1 MFDFINVPLGWVLR
15 FIADIFNNN
24 FAIAVFV
31 FTLLINILFIPL
43 TIKSQKSSVQQLR
56 LKPKIDEIK
65 KKYGDDKQKI
75 SQETSKLYQEEKVS
89 MSGGCLPMIFRL
101 IIMMSIYTLIMSP
114 LTYMANVEKEPIDN
128 VKTAI
133 STVINDELEQTKT
146 ETEKANKGKSDKEK
160 VDVDDAVNER
170 QAELNKILKWDVSR
184 QNELD
189 LVKVIRVEDDDK
201 EGTKAKAS
209 VKRLFT
215 ECGAEKEYTKI
226 EKDLDEIIKKD
237 NDTNINYY
245 FFTESIDLTDT
256 PDFDWNIFE
265 AWNINWILPILAFLS
280 QILSSILSM
289 QMQKKTNPDAPR
301 MSGMLLMM
309 PVISL
314 FIGFSLPCGV
324 TFYWAC
330 SSLIG
335 GLLQVA
341 VQYYYGPHK
350 LLAKMRGKELA
361 KQCDFESGQIS
372 KISSDE

>member
-31 FTLLINILFIPL
+31 FTLLVNIIFIPL

-65 KKYGDDKQKI
+65 NKYGDDKQKV

-114 LTYMANVEKEPIDN
+114 LTYMANVEKAPIDN

-133 STVINDELEQTKT
+133 TTVINDELEQTKT

-160 VDVDDAVNER
+160 VDVDDAVKER
-170 QAELNKILKWDVSR
+170 QAKLNEIIKWDVSR

-189 LVKVIRVEDDDK
+189 LVKVIRLKDDAGNSTAVQK
-201 EGTKAKAS
+201 IEELYK
-209 VKRLFT
+209 
-215 ECGAEKEYTKI
+215 ECGVKLDPKIKTDIEKII
-226 EKDLDEIIKKD
+226 EKDNE
-237 NDTNINYY
+237 TNINYY
-245 FFTESIDLTDT
+245 FFTKNIDLTDT
-256 PDFDWNIFE
+256 PDFDWNIFD
-265 AWNINWILPILAFLS
+265 AFRLNWILPIIAFLA

-289 QMQKKTNPDAPR
+289 KMQKKTNPDAPS

-350 LLAKMRGKELA
+350 LLAKMRGKELT
-361 KQCDFESGQIS
+361 KQCDFEAGQIS
-372 KISSDE
+372 KISTDE

>member
-31 FTLLINILFIPL
+31 FTLLVNIIFIPL

-65 KKYGDDKQKI
+65 NKYGDDKQKV

-114 LTYMANVEKEPIDN
+114 LTYMANVEKAPIDN

-133 STVINDELEQTKT
+133 TTVINDELEQTKT

-160 VDVDDAVNER
+160 VDVDDAVKER
-170 QAELNKILKWDVSR
+170 QAKLNEIIKWDVSR

-189 LVKVIRVEDDDK
+189 LVKVIRLKDDAGNSTAVQK
-201 EGTKAKAS
+201 IEELYK
-209 VKRLFT
+209 
-215 ECGAEKEYTKI
+215 ECGVKLDSKIKTDIEKII
-226 EKDLDEIIKKD
+226 EKDNE
-237 NDTNINYY
+237 TNINYY
-245 FFTESIDLTDT
+245 FFTKNIDLTDT
-256 PDFDWNIFE
+256 PDFDWNIFD
-265 AWNINWILPILAFLS
+265 AFRLNWILPIIAFLA

-289 QMQKKTNPDAPR
+289 KMQKKTNPDAPS

-350 LLAKMRGKELA
+350 LLAKMRGKELT
-361 KQCDFESGQIS
+361 KQCDFEAGQIS
-372 KISSDE
+372 KISTDE

>member
-24 FAIAVFV
+24 FAMAVFV
-31 FTLLINILFIPL
+31 FTLLINIIFIPL

-56 LKPKIDEIK
+56 LKPKLDELK
-65 KKYGDDKQKI
+65 KKYGDDRQKI

-89 MSGGCLPMIFRL
+89 MSGGCLPMIIRL
-101 IIMMSIYTLIMSP
+101 VIMMSIYTLILSP
-114 LTYMANVEKEPIDN
+114 LTYMANIDEAAVVSDKIN
-128 VKTAI
+128 AVI
-133 STVINDELEQTKT
+133 SEELED
-146 ETEKANKGKSDKEK
+146 A
-160 VDVDDAVNER
+160 DDAR
-170 QAELNKILKWDVSR
+170 KAEINKIIKWDTGR
-184 QNELD
+184 PELT
-189 LVKVIRVEDDDK
+189 LVNLIRSDDP
-201 EGTKAKAS
+201 EGT
-209 VKRLFT
+209 VKKLYT
-215 ECGAEKEYTKI
+215 ECGKAKEYSKI
-226 EKDLDEIIKKD
+226 EKDLQTVIKKD
-237 NDTNINYY
+237 QNKETQIDYD
-245 FFTESIDLTDT
+245 FFGIDLTGT

-265 AWNINWILPILAFLS
+265 AFRLNWILPILAFVS

-289 QMQKKTNPDAPR
+289 KMQKKTNPDAPS

-314 FIGFSLPCGV
+314 FIGFSLPGGV

-350 LLAKMRGKELA
+350 LLAKMRGKELT
-361 KQCDFESGQIS
+361 KQSDFEAGQIS
-372 KISSDE
+372 KLSSDE

>member
-31 FTLLINILFIPL
+31 FTLLINIIFIPL

-56 LKPKIDEIK
+56 LKPKLDELK
-65 KKYGDDKQKI
+65 KKYGDDRQKI

-89 MSGGCLPMIFRL
+89 MSGGCLPMIIRL
-101 IIMMSIYTLIMSP
+101 VIMMSIYTLILSP
-114 LTYMANVEKEPIDN
+114 LTYMANIDEASIVSN
-128 VKTAI
+128 KI
-133 STVINDELEQTKT
+133 NTVISEELKD
-146 ETEKANKGKSDKEK
+146 A
-160 VDVDDAVNER
+160 DDAR
-170 QAELNKILKWDVSR
+170 KAEINKIIKWDTGR
-184 QNELD
+184 PELT
-189 LVKVIRVEDDDK
+189 LVNLIRSDDP
-201 EGTKAKAS
+201 EGT
-209 VKRLFT
+209 VKKLYT
-215 ECGAEKEYTKI
+215 ECGKAKEYSKI
-226 EKDLDEIIKKD
+226 EKDLQTVIKKD
-237 NDTNINYY
+237 QNKETQIDYD
-245 FFTESIDLTDT
+245 FFGIDLTGT

-265 AWNINWILPILAFLS
+265 AFRLNWILPILAFVS

-289 QMQKKTNPDAPR
+289 KMQKKTNPDAPS

-314 FIGFSLPCGV
+314 LIGFSLPCGV

-341 VQYYYGPHK
+341 VQYFYGPHK
-350 LLAKMRGKELA
+350 LLAKMRAKELV
-361 KQCDFESGQIS
+361 KQSDFEAGQIS
-372 KISSDE
+372 KLSTHE

>member
-31 FTLLINILFIPL
+31 FTLLVNILFIPL

-65 KKYGDDKQKI
+65 KKYGDDKQKV

-189 LVKVIRVEDDDK
+189 LVKVIRVEDNDK

-215 ECGAEKEYTKI
+215 ECGAEKEYIKI
-226 EKDLDEIIKKD
+226 EKDLDKIIKKD

-265 AWNINWILPILAFLS
+265 AWNINWIMPIMAFLA

-289 QMQKKTNPDAPR
+289 KMQKKTNPDAPR

-350 LLAKMRGKELA
+350 LLAKIRGKELA
-361 KQCDFESGQIS
+361 KQCDFEAGQIS
-372 KISSDE
+372 KLSSDE

>member
-24 FAIAVFV
+24 FAMAVFV

-56 LKPKIDEIK
+56 LKPKLDELK
-65 KKYGDDKQKI
+65 KKYGDDRQKI

-89 MSGGCLPMIFRL
+89 MSGGCLPMIIRL
-101 IIMMSIYTLIMSP
+101 VIMMSIYTLILSP
-114 LTYMANVEKEPIDN
+114 LTYMANIDEAAVVSDKIN
-128 VKTAI
+128 AVI
-133 STVINDELEQTKT
+133 SEELED
-146 ETEKANKGKSDKEK
+146 A
-160 VDVDDAVNER
+160 DDAR
-170 QAELNKILKWDVSR
+170 KAEINKIIKWDTNR
-184 QNELD
+184 PELT
-189 LVKVIRVEDDDK
+189 LVNLIRSDDP
-201 EGTKAKAS
+201 EGT
-209 VKRLFT
+209 VKKLYT
-215 ECGAEKEYTKI
+215 ECGKEKEYSKI
-226 EKDLDEIIKKD
+226 EKDLQTVIKRDQNKE
-237 NDTNINYY
+237 TQINYD
-245 FFTESIDLTDT
+245 FFGIDLTGT

-265 AWNINWILPILAFLS
+265 AFRLNWILPILAFVS

-289 QMQKKTNPDAPR
+289 KMQKKTNPDAPS

-314 FIGFSLPCGV
+314 FIGFSLPGGV

-350 LLAKMRGKELA
+350 LLAKMRGKELT
-361 KQCDFESGQIS
+361 KQSDFEAGQIS
-372 KISSDE
+372 KLSSDE